1 MCIIL
6 AVGRTHGLFVGRSAR
21 GECWE
26 TDGRS
31 LNKDQRLLCSGKEKK
46 KNIDTGRQQ
55 LRPKGSCSKGAPM
68 AEERGLH
75 IRTAP
80 QDASVSGESVTS
92 IPVRRGWIRP
102 FFPSSRTTNSENVAK
117 EPHFLG
123 I

>member
-1 MCIIL
+1 M
-6 AVGRTHGLFVGRSAR
+6 FVGRFAR
-21 GECWE
+21 EECWE

-31 LNKDQRLLCSGKEKK
+31 LNKDQRLLSSGKEKEKK

-55 LRPKGSCSKGAPM
+55 LRSKGSCSKGAPM

-80 QDASVSGESVTS
+80 QDASVSGESVAS
-92 IPVRRGWIRP
+92 IPVRQGWIRP
-102 FFPSSRTTNSENVAK
+102 FFPSSGTTNSENVAK